1 MEAGLQSNGDCI
13 SNPMSEDDMRDRK
26 FQWFVLFGAILLAPL
41 FMLATTPYAFGCD
54 TVSATSMAQC
64 AAQIQAPST
73 NTPTPTTTVTDTTTI
88 TLTATITP
96 TATPRPTWTPA
107 PTPVGDSPD
116 TARDPIYI
124 RPDNCIDAMCPEQKG
139 APALTAAESWTW
151 IGANSSTWYKMDDG
165 HSFQLK
171 VWVFANRQ
179 QGLSMDVFAPEQR
192 NHLWDA
198 KPIGRGSFDK
208 SQANAG
214 VDLFYSGRSS
224 AYGVWYVRLNNV
236 NAYPVSYSI
245 RFTRTIPQLGNVCD
259 SCHALIGTDW
269 GSCQGDMCAN
279 LHALYDTNP
288 QCYNHDVNTDLA
300 GGCQ

>member
-1 MEAGLQSNGDCI
+1 MTEVDLKKKQ
-13 SNPMSEDDMRDRK
+13 
-26 FQWFVLFGAILLAPL
+26 FQWYVLFAAILLAPL
-41 FMLATTPYAFGCD
+41 IMLASAPYAFGCD
-54 TVSATSMAQC
+54 TGSSSSMAQC
-64 AAQIQAPST
+64 AAQAQS
-73 NTPTPTTTVTDTTTI
+73 TPTDTPQPTTTITTTTTVTDSTTI

-96 TATPRPTWTPA
+96 TATPKPTSTLV
-107 PTPVGDSPD
+107 PTPVGDNPD

-171 VWVFANRQ
+171 VWVFANGQ
-179 QGLSMDVFAPEQR
+179 QGLAMDVFAPEQR
-192 NHLWDA
+192 NYLWDPKT
-198 KPIGRGSFDK
+198 KPIGRGSLDK

-214 VDLFYSGRSS
+214 VDLFYSGRS
-224 AYGVWYVRLNNV
+224 AAFGVWYVRLTNNTSS
-236 NAYPVSYSI
+236 AMSYSI

-269 GSCQGDMCAN
+269 GSCQGNMCAG